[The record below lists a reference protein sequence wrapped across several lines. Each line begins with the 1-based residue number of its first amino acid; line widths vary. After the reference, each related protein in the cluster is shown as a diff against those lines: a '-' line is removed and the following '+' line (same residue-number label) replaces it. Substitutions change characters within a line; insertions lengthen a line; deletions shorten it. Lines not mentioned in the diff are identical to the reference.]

1 MKKILIIDDSNFSRK
16 ILRKILEKLNYQ
28 VTEASDGMTALE
40 SFTMQHPDIV
50 LLDLNMTGMKGLDV
64 LSKLIEINPNAK
76 IVIASADIQ
85 ESTQQMAMDIGASGY
100 IFKPFTEDKILEIL
114 TKLTKGENH
123 GLK

>member
-40 SFTMQHPDIV
+40 SFTMQQPDAV

-100 IFKPFTEDKILEIL
+100 IFKPFTEDKISEIL
-114 TKLTKGENH
+114 TQLLKKENNGH
-123 GLK
+123 

>member
-85 ESTQQMAMDIGASGY
+85 ESTQQMAMEIGASGY
-100 IFKPFTEDKILEIL
+100 IFKPFTEEKISQIL
-114 TKLTKGENH
+114 TNLTKGDNNGH
-123 GLK
+123 K

>member
-1 MKKILIIDDSNFSRK
+1 VKKILIIDDSNFSRK

-40 SFTMQHPDIV
+40 SFTMQQPDAV

-100 IFKPFTEDKILEIL
+100 IFKPFTEDKISEIL
-114 TKLTKGENH
+114 TQLLKKENNGH
-123 GLK
+123 